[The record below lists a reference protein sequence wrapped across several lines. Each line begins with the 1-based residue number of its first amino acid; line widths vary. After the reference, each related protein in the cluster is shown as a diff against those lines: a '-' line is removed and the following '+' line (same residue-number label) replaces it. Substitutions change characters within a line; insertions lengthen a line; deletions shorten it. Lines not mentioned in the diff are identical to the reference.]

1 MSLLDVGRSV
11 CSILFECCG
20 SDDAE
25 FLHKRALVFAFMR
38 FSIQEEMS
46 YQTSFVFVND
56 IILIINGLF
65 LQAWRMQL

>member
-25 FLHKRALVFAFMR
+25 FLHKRALVLAFMR

-46 YQTSFVFVND
+46 YHSH
-56 IILIINGLF
+56 LSL
-65 LQAWRMQL
+65 